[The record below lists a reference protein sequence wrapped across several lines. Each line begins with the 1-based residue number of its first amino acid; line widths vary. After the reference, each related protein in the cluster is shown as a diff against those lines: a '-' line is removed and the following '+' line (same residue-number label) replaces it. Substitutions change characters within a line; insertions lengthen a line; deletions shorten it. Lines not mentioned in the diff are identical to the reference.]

1 MFDEADEGTAIFPA
15 ETRADKLPAGTKMV
29 YLNDDGCSLP
39 DDWYLRI
46 SGAAAKFLHDSAVP
60 PAQLDA
66 VVRP

>member
-1 MFDEADEGTAIFPA
+1 
-15 ETRADKLPAGTKMV
+15 MV
-29 YLNDDGCSLP
+29 YLNEDGCSLP

-60 PAQLDA
+60 PGQLDA